1 MARTRDP
8 AAHAQRRDA
17 FVDAGLRLIT
27 GKGYE
32 QMSVQDVLNE
42 LNSSRGAFYHYFDSK
57 TALLDAVV
65 ERMVDAVLATVEP
78 VVADPLVP
86 ALEKLQRLF
95 TGIADWKM
103 ERKELLREFLSGW
116 LADENAIVR
125 ERFRRHTQLRLTPPL
140 TEILRQGLAE
150 GTFSVSSA
158 DHAATVFVS
167 LILATN
173 EMASRLAV
181 DRRSLGEVVAT
192 FAAYGEAFERV
203 LGIAPGSWPPPDAA
217 ILNYWFA

>member
-1 MARTRDP
+1 MARTLDP
-8 AAHAQRRDA
+8 AAHAQRRTA

-32 QMSVQDVLNE
+32 GMSVQDVLNE

-65 ERMVDAVLATVEP
+65 ERMVDVVLERVEP
-78 VVADPLVP
+78 VLADPRLP
-86 ALEKLQRLF
+86 ALQKLQRLF

-103 ERKELLREFLSGW
+103 ERKELLREFMSGW

-125 ERFRRHTQLRLTPPL
+125 ERFRRHTQLRLTPL
-140 TEILRQGLAE
+140 LAEILRQGLAE
-150 GTFSVSSA
+150 GTFSVGSA
-158 DHAATVFVS
+158 DQAAAVFVS
-167 LILATN
+167 LVLACN
-173 EMASRLAV
+173 EAASRLAV
-181 DRRSLGEVVAT
+181 DRRSLDEVAAAFT
-192 FAAYGEAFERV
+192 AYGEAFERI
-203 LGIAPGSWPPPDAA
+203 LGIVSGSWPPPDAA